1 MAGLFDRVS
10 RRISGGMDRLGMFFN
25 DPKLLENIMVE
36 QIDPNAPVIPA
47 LKRWT
52 AATIGGPGD
61 IVELVED
68 VADVDIPINLTTTE
82 SVAQRIGAPTGAQH
96 SAIDWLALDPVGMLT
111 KGVKGVRQIVA
122 GESARSADLDA
133 LKKAQELEKKGV
145 SRDLIVRDT
154 GWWRDG
160 DTGQW
165 KFEISDQ
172 LAELTPTGERFF
184 DEDVTD
190 VAVEHMLHHPRLER
204 NYPRVMETSVVP
216 ARKGIEGSYQHPS
229 GGQEAKIT
237 LQKTTAVDPWGNPF
251 GTPAKKRA
259 RSTMLHELQ
268 HAVQDAENFAM
279 GGSPAIAPHA
289 LGAAIDTIKEKNRFT
304 LAEHALRQKHNAD
317 WMSYISANNL
327 DYMTDLLHVSAPRQV
342 FGNNLWYEHGDKV
355 REILGP
361 PPRYGERTTY
371 AKKAGELMARLE
383 FEKRFSPRAADS
395 VMLYDRAKPIYSFN
409 EFYDFAKTNRD
420 WIKRQSRNAKARYD
434 RSSNRIKKSDFPKKE
449 ARLNKAYQLEAV
461 RKSKQREWFNRD
473 PLDSSPWD
481 YDLYRKLA
489 GEAEARAT
497 EKRQALSAAERRNRP
512 FWQDLDVPETEMI
525 PITMD
530 EMRRWLDKQRR

>member
-68 VADVDIPINLTTTE
+68 VADVDIPINLPTTE

-154 GWWRDG
+154 GWWRDR

-190 VAVEHMLHHPRLER
+190 VAVEHMLHHPRLGR

-216 ARKGIEGSYQHPS
+216 AVEGVEGSYHAP
-229 GGQEAKIT
+229 GGGREAKIT
-237 LQKTTAVDPWGNPF
+237 LSKTSAVDLWGNPL

-268 HAVQDAENFAM
+268 HAVQQSEDFAR
-279 GGSPAIAPHA
+279 GGSPRSARSLAKQDIRNLRKKSAFTPQEKA
-289 LGAAIDTIKEKNRFT
+289 LAAKETSVSKEHSRDIDLK
-304 LAEHALRQKHNAD
+304 
-317 WMSYISANNL
+317 
-327 DYMTDLLHVSAPRQV
+327 YMTDLFHVSAPRQV

-371 AKKAGELMARLE
+371 AKKAGKIIAELEYNQRFNPDLAGNPNLLYHGKYLHWDRKTIDSFDELERIALQNRKRINQNYKNSSAR
-383 FEKRFSPRAADS
+383 
-395 VMLYDRAKPIYSFN
+395 VDRVRQRIKNTDIP
-409 EFYDFAKTNRD
+409 K
-420 WIKRQSRNAKARYD
+420 KRQMLKKADD
-434 RSSNRIKKSDFPKKE
+434 R
-449 ARLNKAYQLEAV
+449 
-461 RKSKQREWFNRD
+461 RESFYNT
-473 PLDSSPWD
+473 SD
-481 YDLYRKLA
+481 YDLYHKLA

-512 FWQDLDVPETEMI
+512 FWRDLDVSEDELIAVRRSEM
-525 PITMD
+525 D
-530 EMRRWLDKQRR
+530 